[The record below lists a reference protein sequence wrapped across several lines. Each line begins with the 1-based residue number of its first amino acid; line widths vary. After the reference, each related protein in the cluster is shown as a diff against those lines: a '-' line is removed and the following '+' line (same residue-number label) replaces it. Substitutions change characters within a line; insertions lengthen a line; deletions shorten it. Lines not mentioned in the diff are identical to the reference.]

1 MNLSAWA
8 RWLLSAPLLVLCL
21 NAEQAHAAPFTPT
34 NDSEV
39 VERLPLASDPS
50 ARQLESLR
58 RQLAGRPD
66 DNALRLDIGRRY
78 FALAMAQGDP
88 RMVGYAAA
96 AIAPLEAKSAAI
108 ADYWLLRGQ
117 LEQFSHQ
124 FEQAL
129 ASLEKAIQIDPKMV
143 EPLAWRAAIF
153 MVQAR
158 YAEAKTECQR
168 VATVAEPLFATG
180 CRTYAQAATGELKP
194 AFDALDSAI
203 KTALASK
210 PAPAAELLLWA
221 FTRQA
226 EMAIRLQ
233 RNDAAEALLK
243 SAVKLGVI
251 DQFLLG
257 AYADFLLAQQRPA
270 EVLTLLAGWER
281 SDILLL
287 RLAMAGQATK
297 DSRATDWASQLRDRF
312 QAAARRGDRLHEQE
326 AARFEL
332 DIEGNAAKAL
342 AAATSNYTVQKEP
355 RDAEI
360 LMRTAL
366 AARQAKTA
374 QPALD
379 WLRNSRYE
387 DPALDRLAAQLAA
400 QGATR

>member
-1 MNLSAWA
+1 MKLTDRA
-8 RWLLSAPLLVLCL
+8 RWPLSVSVLVLAL
-21 NAEQAHAAPFTPT
+21 NASPAHAVPFTPKT
-34 NDSEV
+34 DSEV
-39 VERLPLASDPS
+39 VERLPLASDAS

-66 DNALRLDIGRRY
+66 DYALRLDIGRRY

-88 RMVGYAAA
+88 RLVGYAAA
-96 AIAPLEAKSAAI
+96 AVAPLEARSAGL

-124 FEQAL
+124 FEPAL
-129 ASLEKAIQIDPKMV
+129 ASLAKAIQIDPKSS
-143 EPLAWRAAIF
+143 EPIAWRAAIF

-158 YAEAKTECQR
+158 YTEAKAECER
-168 VATVAEPLFATG
+168 LTAVAETLFATG
-180 CRTYAQAATGELKP
+180 CRTYAQAATGALKP
-194 AFDALDSAI
+194 AFDALNAAVR
-203 KTALASK
+203 TAVAARLA
-210 PAPAAELLLWA
+210 PAPELMLWA
-221 FTRQA
+221 YTRLA

-233 RNDAAEALLK
+233 QNEAAENLLK
-243 SAVKLGVI
+243 SALKQGVT

-270 EVLTLLAGWER
+270 EVLKLLAGWER

-287 RLAMAGQATK
+287 RLAMAGRATK
-297 DSRATDWASQLRDRF
+297 DARATNWTSQLRDRF
-312 QAAARRGDRLHEQE
+312 QAAAQRGDRLHEQE

-332 DIEGNAAKAL
+332 DIEGNPAKAL
-342 AAATSNYTVQKEP
+342 AAATSNYAVQKEP

-360 LMRTAL
+360 LLRAAL
-366 AARQAKTA
+366 AAQQPKAA

-379 WLRNSRYE
+379 WLRSSRYE
-387 DPALDRLAAQLAA
+387 DPAFDRLAVQLAA

>member
-1 MNLSAWA
+1 MKLSGWA
-8 RWLLSAPLLVLCL
+8 RWPVSVPLLVLCL
-21 NAEQAHAAPFTPT
+21 NARPAHAAPFTPT
-34 NDSEV
+34 SDNEV

-88 RMVGYAAA
+88 RLVGYAAA
-96 AIAPLEAKSAAI
+96 AIAPLATKSEGT

-124 FEQAL
+124 FEPAL
-129 ASLEKAIQIDPKMV
+129 ASLEKASQIDPKTV

-153 MVQAR
+153 MVQSR

-168 VATVAEPLFATG
+168 VAAVAEPLFATG
-180 CRTYAQAATGELKP
+180 CRAYAQAATGELQP
-194 AFDALDSAI
+194 AFDALGSAI
-203 KTALASK
+203 KTALAAK
-210 PAPAAELLLWA
+210 PPPSPELLLWA
-221 FTRQA
+221 YTRQA

-233 RNDAAEALLK
+233 QNDAAENLFK
-243 SAVKLGVI
+243 SALKLGVI

-257 AYADFLLAQQRPA
+257 AYADFLLAQQRPT
-270 EVLTLLAGWER
+270 EVLKLLAGWER

-287 RLAMAGQATK
+287 RLALAGQATK
-297 DSRATDWASQLRDRF
+297 DARATDWTRQLRDRF
-312 QAAARRGDRLHEQE
+312 QAAAQRGDRLHEQE

-332 DIEGNAAKAL
+332 DLEGNAAKAL

-366 AARQAKTA
+366 AAKQAKAA

-387 DPALDRLAAQLAA
+387 DPAFDKLAAQLAA

>member
-366 AARQAKTA
+366 AARQAKAA

>member
-1 MNLSAWA
+1 MNLPRWA
-8 RWLLSAPLLVLCL
+8 GSPASVLLLALCL
-21 NAEQAHAAPFTPT
+21 TAGPAHAAPFTPT
-34 NDSEV
+34 KDSEV

-88 RMVGYAAA
+88 RLVGYAAA

-124 FEQAL
+124 FEPAL
-129 ASLEKAIQIDPKMV
+129 VSLEKASQIDPKTV

-168 VATVAEPLFATG
+168 VAAVAEPLFATG
-180 CRTYAQAATGELKP
+180 CSAYAQAATGELKP
-194 AFDALDSAI
+194 AFDALNLAI
-203 KTALASK
+203 KNALAAK
-210 PAPAAELLLWA
+210 PPTSPELLLWA
-221 FTRQA
+221 YTRQA

-233 RNDAAEALLK
+233 QNEVAESMFKNAQ
-243 SAVKLGVI
+243 KLGVI

-257 AYADFLLAQQRPA
+257 AYADFLLARQRPA

-287 RLAMAGQATK
+287 RLAIAGKALS
-297 DSRATDWASQLRDRF
+297 DARAADWTGQLRDRF
-312 QAAARRGDRLHEQE
+312 QAAAQRGDRLHEQE

-332 DIEGNAAKAL
+332 DLEGNPAKAL

-366 AARQAKTA
+366 AARQAKAA

-387 DPALDRLAAQLAA
+387 DPAMDKLAAQLTA

>member
-1 MNLSAWA
+1 MKLLPAACALALGLS
-8 RWLLSAPLLVLCL
+8 LGT
-21 NAEQAHAAPFTPT
+21 AHAAPYTPT
-34 NDSEV
+34 QDSEV
-39 VERLPLASDPS
+39 VERLPFASDPA
-50 ARQLESLR
+50 ARQLDSLR
-58 RQLAGRPD
+58 QQLQGRPAD
-66 DNALRLDIGRRY
+66 TALRLDIAQRY

-88 RMVGYAAA
+88 RLVGYAAA

-124 FEQAL
+124 FEPAL
-129 ASLEKAIQIDPKMV
+129 ASLAQASQIDAKKP

-158 YAEAKTECQR
+158 YTEAKTECQR
-168 VATVAEPLFATG
+168 VAAVAEALFATG
-180 CRTYAQAATGELKP
+180 CRTYAQAASGELKP
-194 AFDALDSAI
+194 AFDALNAAI
-203 KTALASK
+203 KTAVAAQPP
-210 PAPAAELLLWA
+210 PAPELMLWA
-221 FTRQA
+221 YTRLA

-233 RNDAAEALLK
+233 QNELAETTFK
-243 SAVKLGVI
+243 SALKLGVI

-270 EVLTLLAGWER
+270 EVLSLLAGWER

-287 RLAMAGQATK
+287 RLAIAGQATK
-297 DSRATDWASQLRDRF
+297 DSRAADWTRQLRDRF
-312 QAAARRGDRLHEQE
+312 QAAAQRGDRLHEQE

-332 DIEGNAAKAL
+332 DIQGNAIKAL

-360 LMRTAL
+360 VMRTAL
-366 AARQAKTA
+366 AAKQAKAA

-379 WLRNSRYE
+379 WLRTSRYE
-387 DPALDRLAAQLAA
+387 DPAFDKLAAQLAA

>member
-1 MNLSAWA
+1 MKFSDWA
-8 RWLLSAPLLVLCL
+8 RWPVSVTLLALAL
-21 NAEQAHAAPFTPT
+21 NASPVHAAPFTPA
-34 NDSEV
+34 NDNEV

-58 RQLAGRPD
+58 RQLTGRPD

-88 RMVGYAAA
+88 RLVGYAAA
-96 AIAPLEAKSAAI
+96 AIAPLEAKSASV

-124 FEQAL
+124 FDSAL
-129 ASLEKAIQIDPKMV
+129 GSLAKASQIDPTSP
-143 EPLAWRAAIF
+143 EPIAWRAAIF

-158 YAEAKTECQR
+158 YAEARTECQR
-168 VATVAEPLFATG
+168 LAAVAEPLFATG

-194 AFDALDSAI
+194 AFDALDSAV
-203 KTALASK
+203 KTALAAK
-210 PAPAAELLLWA
+210 PPPAPEMLLWA
-221 FTRQA
+221 YTRLA

-233 RNDAAEALLK
+233 QNEVAENTLK
-243 SAVKLGVI
+243 SALKLGVI

-270 EVLTLLAGWER
+270 EVMKLLAGWER

-287 RLAMAGQATK
+287 RLALAGQATK
-297 DSRATDWASQLRDRF
+297 DARATDWTSQLRDRF
-312 QAAARRGDRLHEQE
+312 NAAARRGDRLHEQE

-332 DIEGNAAKAL
+332 DIERNAARAL

-360 LMRTAL
+360 LMRAAL
-366 AARQAKTA
+366 AAKQAKAA
-374 QPALD
+374 QPALE

-387 DPALDRLAAQLAA
+387 DPVFDKLAAALAA

>member
-1 MNLSAWA
+1 MKLSGWA
-8 RWLLSAPLLVLCL
+8 RLPLSVPLLVLCL
-21 NAEQAHAAPFTPT
+21 NASQAHAAPFTPAT
-34 NDSEV
+34 DSEV

-66 DNALRLDIGRRY
+66 DNALRLDIGHRY
-78 FALAMAQGDP
+78 FSLAMAQGDP

-96 AIAPLEAKSAAI
+96 AIAPLEKKSAGI

-124 FEQAL
+124 FEPAL
-129 ASLEKAIQIDPKMV
+129 TSLEKASQIDPKAV

-168 VATVAEPLFATG
+168 VAAVAEPLFATG

-203 KTALASK
+203 KTALAAK
-210 PAPAAELLLWA
+210 PPPSPELLLWA
-221 FTRQA
+221 YTRQA

-233 RNDAAEALLK
+233 QTDAAEALFK
-243 SAVKLGVI
+243 SALKLGVI

-257 AYADFLLAQQRPA
+257 AYADFLLVQQRPS

-287 RLAMAGQATK
+287 RLALAGRAVK
-297 DSRATDWASQLRDRF
+297 DTRAADWTGQLRDRF

-332 DIEGNAAKAL
+332 DLEGNAAKAL

-366 AARQAKTA
+366 AAKQAKAA
-374 QPALD
+374 QLALD

-387 DPALDRLAAQLAA
+387 DPAFDKLATQLAA
-400 QGATR
+400 QGARR

>member
-1 MNLSAWA
+1 MRFSSWA
-8 RWLLSAPLLVLCL
+8 WLLALGVSL
-21 NAEQAHAAPFTPT
+21 AEAAPFTPSS
-34 NDSEV
+34 DSEV

-66 DNALRLDIGRRY
+66 DHALRLDIGRRY
-78 FALAMAQGDP
+78 FSLAMAQGDP
-88 RMVGYAAA
+88 RLVGYASA
-96 AIAPLEAKSAAI
+96 AIAPLAAQSAGI

-124 FEQAL
+124 FEPAL
-129 ASLEKAIQIDPKMV
+129 ASLARASQIDPKNP
-143 EPLAWRAAIF
+143 EPLGWRAAIF

-158 YAEAKTECQR
+158 YAEALAECGR
-168 VATVAEPLFATG
+168 LAPLAEPLFGIG
-180 CRTYAQAATGELKP
+180 CRAYAQAAAGELNP
-194 AFDALDSAI
+194 AFES
-203 KTALASK
+203 LAAAARAAAVASTP
-210 PAPAAELLLWA
+210 PAPELLLWA
-221 FTRQA
+221 YTRLA

-233 RNDAAEALLK
+233 KSDAAEQYFK
-243 SAVKLGVI
+243 SALKLGVI

-287 RLAMAGQATK
+287 RLALAGRTTNDA
-297 DSRATDWASQLRDRF
+297 RATDWTNQLRDRF
-312 QAAARRGDRLHEQE
+312 QAAAQRGDRLHEQE
-326 AARFEL
+326 AARFHL
-332 DIEGNAAKAL
+332 DIEGNPATAL
-342 AAATSNYTVQKEP
+342 AAASSNYTVQKEP

-366 AARQAKTA
+366 AAGQAKAA

-379 WLRNSRYE
+379 WLRTSRYE
-387 DPALDRLAAQLAA
+387 DPALDKLAQQLVA

>member
-1 MNLSAWA
+1 MRLPDWA
-8 RWLLSAPLLVLCL
+8 SAPLSLTLLALAL
-21 NAEQAHAAPFTPT
+21 NASSAHAAPFTPA
-34 NDSEV
+34 NDNEV
-39 VERLPLASDPS
+39 VERLPLASDAS

-88 RMVGYAAA
+88 RLVGYAAA
-96 AIAPLEAKSAAI
+96 AIAPLATRSSDT

-124 FEQAL
+124 FEPAL
-129 ASLEKAIQIDPKMV
+129 TSLAKASQIDPKTS

-158 YAEAKTECQR
+158 YAEAQTECQR
-168 VATVAEPLFATG
+168 LAAVAEPLFATG
-180 CRTYAQAATGELKP
+180 CRAYVQAATGELKS
-194 AFDALDSAI
+194 AFDALNSAV
-203 KTALASK
+203 KTAVAAK
-210 PAPAAELLLWA
+210 QPPAPELLLWA
-221 FTRQA
+221 YTRLA

-233 RNDAAEALLK
+233 QNDAAENLFRSAL
-243 SAVKLGVI
+243 KLGVI

-270 EVLTLLAGWER
+270 EVLKLLAGWER

-287 RLAMAGQATK
+287 RLALAGQATK
-297 DSRATDWASQLRDRF
+297 DARATDWISQLRDRF
-312 QAAARRGDRLHEQE
+312 NAAAQRGDRLHEQE

-332 DIEGNAAKAL
+332 DLERNPAKAL

-366 AARQAKTA
+366 GAKQAKAA

-379 WLRNSRYE
+379 WLRTSHYE
-387 DPALDRLAAQLAA
+387 DPAFDKLAAQLAA

>member
-1 MNLSAWA
+1 MRFSDRARLPSSVTLLALTLSAS
-8 RWLLSAPLLVLCL
+8 L
-21 NAEQAHAAPFTPT
+21 AHAAPFTPN
-34 NDSEV
+34 NDNEV

-88 RMVGYAAA
+88 RLVGYAAA
-96 AIAPLEAKSAAI
+96 AIAPLEAKSAGSAN
-108 ADYWLLRGQ
+108 YWVLRGQ
-117 LEQFSHQ
+117 LEQFSHR
-124 FEQAL
+124 FEPAL
-129 ASLEKAIQIDPKMV
+129 ASLEKASQIDPKTV

-168 VATVAEPLFATG
+168 VAAVAEPLFATG
-180 CRTYAQAATGELKP
+180 CRAYAQAATGELKP
-194 AFDALDSAI
+194 AFDALNAAI
-203 KTALASK
+203 NTALATK
-210 PAPAAELLLWA
+210 PPPAPELLLWA
-221 FTRQA
+221 HTRLA

-233 RNDAAEALLK
+233 QNEVAEITLK
-243 SAVKLGVI
+243 SALQLGII

-287 RLAMAGQATK
+287 RLAMAGKALS
-297 DSRATDWASQLRDRF
+297 DARATDWTSQLRERF

-332 DIEGNAAKAL
+332 DLEGNAAKAL
-342 AAATSNYTVQKEP
+342 AAATSNYAVQKEP

-366 AARQAKTA
+366 AAKQAKAA

-379 WLRNSRYE
+379 WLRTSRYE
-387 DPALDRLAAQLAA
+387 DPVFDKLAAQLAA